1 MTRTFRTHMKRRVS
15 MFVWALVFL
24 LIAVAQVLSQQS
36 LFITFLFL
44 AIACVGGRI
53 AWRRVALPL
62 YTLTD
67 EELCIS
73 GVFVGYKH
81 VRWQDIKAV
90 EQDEDWLRI
99 IGREWIGSTQI
110 NLNHLVQIERD
121 EFINLVRQ
129 HVDGASAST

>member
-1 MTRTFRTHMKRRVS
+1 